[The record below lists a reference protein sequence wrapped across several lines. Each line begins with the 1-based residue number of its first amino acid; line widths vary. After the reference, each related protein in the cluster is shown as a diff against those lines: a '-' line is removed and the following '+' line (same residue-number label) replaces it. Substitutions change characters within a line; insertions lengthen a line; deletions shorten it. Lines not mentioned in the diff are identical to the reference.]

1 MGPAISLSHTGNTMT
16 TIVYDH
22 KRGQIAVDSR
32 ASAGGVIKDDSYD
45 KTIVRGDAIW
55 FICGT
60 TMDFERLV
68 DIAESSENGDCY
80 ELGSIIDCRAM
91 MVRDGVVYDC
101 AITDGRFY
109 LDRITNNDSMGSGEQ
124 FAIAAMDH
132 GKTAKQAVEYA
143 ATRDI
148 YTGGKV
154 RVYDIKKGKFT
165 NG

>member
-1 MGPAISLSHTGNTMT
+1 MT

-22 KRGQIAVDSR
+22 KRGQIACDSR
-32 ASAGGVIKDDSYD
+32 LTTGSVIATDTAN
-45 KTIVRGDAIW
+45 KTIESSKGVMFLAGSIGDFDTLVRLVENNEHGSSDPQDGELEGDAILVMNGCAYNV
-55 FICGT
+55 FMSDDIVNYQKCSFT
-60 TMDFERLV
+60 TG
-68 DIAESSENGDCY
+68 I
-80 ELGSIIDCRAM
+80 
-91 MVRDGVVYDC
+91 
-101 AITDGRFY
+101 
-109 LDRITNNDSMGSGEQ
+109 GSGRDW
-124 FAIAAMDH
+124 AIAAIDH